1 MHNYIK
7 QKSKNKNILSFQNE
21 KKLEEEKNLKL
32 LNRTKEILYKESK
45 SRTILEK
52 KALSKYLIKNFDY
65 FKRMA
70 NEETKLDKISGVLK
84 VIKFK
89 PNEPIIKY
97 GDNADTFYLVL
108 DGKVGIYRPNYQIK
122 RMTVKQFLEILY
134 NVKNENNILKYNRLI
149 EKNKE
154 FNLDYELLSHINQNS
169 LLFYESFDFFI
180 ENDEKIGEF
189 GNGFSFG
196 EMALINNT
204 KRNAT
209 IIALNNTECIALD
222 KVDYNHTIREIERER
237 KKSEVKMF
245 KLDYPVFYNWST
257 MQIMRLFNY
266 FQKISIT
273 KGEYLYKQNEMSDSI
288 YMIKKGKFEIFSLI
302 SFGWIRD
309 FLSYIINPENNL
321 ILELAKF
328 NKTLSE
334 IDLKKLYD
342 KLMNRLQK
350 SPCKYNPYKL
360 NKGSNLNNNDKSF
373 YNLLFKK
380 EEVINDYN
388 LNKIIIK
395 TIENKEVIGLE
406 DSIEIKQRF
415 CCVKCVSESGEVEKV
430 NLYDLFKLLNINN
443 TEFFRNSLYK
453 LVLEKKSILL
463 NQLINSCKNK
473 EQKIQDDINFDFSEY
488 QNRDKINLGDKFHN
502 IEYLA
507 TSSDVENYSKNYLNV
522 LKFLDRNNLY
532 NNIKLNK
539 NKHLI
544 KNKFKLL
551 TLKTEENKFNEKHKK
566 SKSMANGYYTNYNSN
581 NNYINTMHNNNSRE
595 LENINNFHKH
605 TKTNFY
611 SPSSINV
618 QRINLIK
625 NVKDKIEF
633 NNIFNNNPNS
643 NRIMINLYKK
653 DSINF
658 NKNNHKNSSMFSSTT
673 KISNSLNKFP
683 NFLKNK
689 IFHSSTSSME
699 KMPIL
704 QNENYNSQNNII
716 KNFSNSYNHKKIFLS
731 PDFNK
736 IFKQKIKYKSIN
748 NKII

>member
-52 KALSKYLIKNFDY
+52 KALSKYLIKNFEY

-266 FQKISIT
+266 FQKSSIT

-288 YMIKKGKFEIFSLI
+288 YMIKKGKFEMFSLI

-328 NKTLSE
+328 DKTLSE

-502 IEYLA
+502 LEYLA
-507 TSSDVENYSKNYLNV
+507 TSSDVERYSKNYLNV

-551 TLKTEENKFNEKHKK
+551 SLKTEENKFNEKHKK
-566 SKSMANGYYTNYNSN
+566 SKSMASGYYTNYNTN
-581 NNYINTMHNNNSRE
+581 NNYINSMNNNSRE
-595 LENINNFHKH
+595 LENTNNFHKH
-605 TKTNFY
+605 TKTNLY
-611 SPSSINV
+611 SSSINV

-625 NVKDKIEF
+625 NLKNDKIEF
-633 NNIFNNNPNS
+633 NNLFNNNPNS
-643 NRIMINLYKK
+643 KKIMINLYKK

-658 NKNNHKNSSMFSSTT
+658 NKNNQKNSSIFSSTT
-673 KISNSLNKFP
+673 KLSNSQHKFP

-689 IFHSSTSSME
+689 IFHSSSSSLE

-716 KNFSNSYNHKKIFLS
+716 KNFSNSYYHKKIFLS

>member
-7 QKSKNKNILSFQNE
+7 QKSKNKNVLSFQNE

-288 YMIKKGKFEIFSLI
+288 YMIKKGKFE
-302 SFGWIRD
+302 
-309 FLSYIINPENNL
+309 
-321 ILELAKF
+321 
-328 NKTLSE
+328 
-334 IDLKKLYD
+334 
-342 KLMNRLQK
+342 M
-350 SPCKYNPYKL
+350 
-360 NKGSNLNNNDKSF
+360 
-373 YNLLFKK
+373 LLF
-380 EEVINDYN
+380 
-388 LNKIIIK
+388 II
-395 TIENKEVIGLE
+395 
-406 DSIEIKQRF
+406 
-415 CCVKCVSESGEVEKV
+415 
-430 NLYDLFKLLNINN
+430 Y
-443 TEFFRNSLYK
+443 
-453 LVLEKKSILL
+453 
-463 NQLINSCKNK
+463 
-473 EQKIQDDINFDFSEY
+473 
-488 QNRDKINLGDKFHN
+488 
-502 IEYLA
+502 
-507 TSSDVENYSKNYLNV
+507 
-522 LKFLDRNNLY
+522 
-532 NNIKLNK
+532 
-539 NKHLI
+539 
-544 KNKFKLL
+544 
-551 TLKTEENKFNEKHKK
+551 
-566 SKSMANGYYTNYNSN
+566 
-581 NNYINTMHNNNSRE
+581 
-595 LENINNFHKH
+595 
-605 TKTNFY
+605 
-611 SPSSINV
+611 
-618 QRINLIK
+618 
-625 NVKDKIEF
+625 
-633 NNIFNNNPNS
+633 
-643 NRIMINLYKK
+643 
-653 DSINF
+653 
-658 NKNNHKNSSMFSSTT
+658 
-673 KISNSLNKFP
+673 
-683 NFLKNK
+683 
-689 IFHSSTSSME
+689 
-699 KMPIL
+699 
-704 QNENYNSQNNII
+704 
-716 KNFSNSYNHKKIFLS
+716 
-731 PDFNK
+731 
-736 IFKQKIKYKSIN
+736 YKS
-748 NKII
+748 

>member
-7 QKSKNKNILSFQNE
+7 QKSKNKNVLTFQNE

-52 KALSKYLIKNFDY
+52 KALSKYLIKNFEY

-257 MQIMRLFNY
+257 MQIMRLFNF

-288 YMIKKGKFEIFSLI
+288 YMIKKGKFEMFSLI

-328 NKTLSE
+328 DKTLSE

-360 NKGSNLNNNDKSF
+360 NKGSNLNNDNKSF

-453 LVLEKKSILL
+453 LILEKKSILL

-502 IEYLA
+502 LEYLA
-507 TSSDVENYSKNYLNV
+507 TSSDVERYSKNYLNV

-551 TLKTEENKFNEKHKK
+551 SLKTEENKFNEKHKK
-566 SKSMANGYYTNYNSN
+566 SKSMASGYYTNYNTN
-581 NNYINTMHNNNSRE
+581 NNYINSMNNNSRE
-595 LENINNFHKH
+595 LENSNNFHKH
-605 TKTNFY
+605 TKTNLY
-611 SPSSINV
+611 SSSINV
-618 QRINLIK
+618 QRINLLK
-625 NVKDKIEF
+625 NLKNDKIEF
-633 NNIFNNNPNS
+633 NNLFNNNPNS
-643 NRIMINLYKK
+643 KKIMINLYKK

-658 NKNNHKNSSMFSSTT
+658 NKNNQKNSSIFSSTT
-673 KISNSLNKFP
+673 KLSNSLHKFP

-689 IFHSSTSSME
+689 IFHSSTNSME

-716 KNFSNSYNHKKIFLS
+716 KNFSNSYYHKKIFLS

-736 IFKQKIKYKSIN
+736 IFKQKIKFKSIN

>member
-1 MHNYIK
+1 
-7 QKSKNKNILSFQNE
+7 
-21 KKLEEEKNLKL
+21 
-32 LNRTKEILYKESK
+32 
-45 SRTILEK
+45 
-52 KALSKYLIKNFDY
+52 
-65 FKRMA
+65 MA

-257 MQIMRLFNY
+257 MQIMRLFNF

-288 YMIKKGKFEIFSLI
+288 YMIKKGKFEMFSLI

-328 NKTLSE
+328 DKTLSE

-350 SPCKYNPYKL
+350 SPCKYNPYKI
-360 NKGSNLNNNDKSF
+360 NKGSNLNNDNKSF

-380 EEVINDYN
+380 
-388 LNKIIIK
+388 
-395 TIENKEVIGLE
+395 
-406 DSIEIKQRF
+406 
-415 CCVKCVSESGEVEKV
+415 
-430 NLYDLFKLLNINN
+430 
-443 TEFFRNSLYK
+443 
-453 LVLEKKSILL
+453 
-463 NQLINSCKNK
+463 
-473 EQKIQDDINFDFSEY
+473 
-488 QNRDKINLGDKFHN
+488 
-502 IEYLA
+502 
-507 TSSDVENYSKNYLNV
+507 
-522 LKFLDRNNLY
+522 
-532 NNIKLNK
+532 
-539 NKHLI
+539 
-544 KNKFKLL
+544 
-551 TLKTEENKFNEKHKK
+551 
-566 SKSMANGYYTNYNSN
+566 
-581 NNYINTMHNNNSRE
+581 
-595 LENINNFHKH
+595 
-605 TKTNFY
+605 
-611 SPSSINV
+611 
-618 QRINLIK
+618 
-625 NVKDKIEF
+625 
-633 NNIFNNNPNS
+633 
-643 NRIMINLYKK
+643 
-653 DSINF
+653 
-658 NKNNHKNSSMFSSTT
+658 
-673 KISNSLNKFP
+673 
-683 NFLKNK
+683 
-689 IFHSSTSSME
+689 
-699 KMPIL
+699 
-704 QNENYNSQNNII
+704 
-716 KNFSNSYNHKKIFLS
+716 
-731 PDFNK
+731 
-736 IFKQKIKYKSIN
+736 
-748 NKII
+748 

>member
-1 MHNYIK
+1 MKK
-7 QKSKNKNILSFQNE
+7 QKSKNKNE
-21 KKLEEEKNLKL
+21 KKFEEEKNLKL

-52 KALSKYLIKNFDY
+52 KALSKYLIKNFEY
-65 FKRMA
+65 FKRMS

-84 VIKFK
+84 VVKFK

-97 GDNADTFYLVL
+97 GDNGDTFYLVL
-108 DGKVGIYRPNYQIK
+108 DGKVGIYRPSYQIK

-134 NVKNENNILKYNRLI
+134 NVKNENDILKYNRLI

-154 FNLDYELLSHINQNS
+154 FNIDYELLSHLNPNS
-169 LLFYESFDFFI
+169 LLFFESFDFFI

-196 EMALINNT
+196 EMALITNE

-209 IIALNNTECIALD
+209 IIAINNTECIALD
-222 KVDYNHTIREIERER
+222 KIDYNHTIREIERER
-237 KKSEVKMF
+237 KKAEVKIF

-273 KGEYLYKQNEMSDSI
+273 KGEYLYKQNEISDSI
-288 YMIKKGKFEIFSLI
+288 YLIKKGKFEIFSLI

-309 FLSYIINPENNL
+309 FLSYIINPDNNL

-328 NKTLSE
+328 DKTLSE

-342 KLMNRLQK
+342 KLMTRLQK

-360 NKGSNLNNNDKSF
+360 KKGSNLNNDDKNF

-380 EEVINDYN
+380 EEAINDYN

-443 TEFFRNSLYK
+443 TEFFRKTLYK
-453 LVLEKKSILL
+453 LILEKKSILL

-473 EQKIQDDINFDFSEY
+473 EQKIQDNINFDFIEY
-488 QNRDKINLGDKFHN
+488 QEKIKNEKINLGDKFHN
-502 IEYLA
+502 LEYLA
-507 TSSDVENYSKNYLNV
+507 TSSDVEKFSKNYLNV

-532 NNIKLNK
+532 KNIKLNK

-551 TLKTEENKFNEKHKK
+551 SLNTDDYKFDEKHKK
-566 SKSMANGYYTNYNSN
+566 SKSIAIGNYTHYN
-581 NNYINTMHNNNSRE
+581 NNFVHSINNNNSRE
-595 LENINNFHKH
+595 LDNNFHKH
-605 TKTNFY
+605 TKTNFN
-611 SPSSINV
+611 SPSSLNIP
-618 QRINLIK
+618 RINLIK
-625 NVKDKIEF
+625 KNEKIEL
-633 NNIFNNNPNS
+633 NNLFNNNTNS
-643 NRIMINLYKK
+643 KKIMISLYKN
-653 DSINF
+653 SINF
-658 NKNNHKNSSMFSSTT
+658 NKNKIYQKFSSRFSSTT
-673 KISNSLNKFP
+673 KITNSLKKYP
-683 NFLKNK
+683 SFLKNK
-689 IFHSSTSSME
+689 IFHSTTNSME

-704 QNENYNSQNNII
+704 QNEAYNSQNNII
-716 KNFSNSYNHKKIFLS
+716 KNFSDSYNHKRIFMS

-736 IFKQKIKYKSIN
+736 IFKQKLKFKNIN